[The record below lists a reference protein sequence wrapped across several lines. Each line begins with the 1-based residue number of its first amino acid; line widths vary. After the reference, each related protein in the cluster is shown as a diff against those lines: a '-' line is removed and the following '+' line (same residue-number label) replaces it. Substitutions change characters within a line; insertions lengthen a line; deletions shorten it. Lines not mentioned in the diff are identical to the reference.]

1 MQTNFSPTQLA
12 DPAIAEANRQLR
24 ACVHCGF
31 CTATCPTY
39 LLLGDELDS
48 PRGRIVLIQE
58 MLQTGARPAPTTVT
72 HLDRCLS
79 CLSCMTTCPSGVN
92 YMHLVD
98 QARVV
103 IEKHKV
109 RPLLERIFRAGLLRI
124 LQSRGLFRLALTL
137 AGLARPFAVL
147 LPKILKT
154 MVAQALRSL
163 PQERREARPGLFAA
177 EGPRRARMALLSGCV
192 QPVLDPAIDA
202 AVVRLLTR
210 HGVEIVIAQGQGCC
224 GALAHHMG
232 KDDDAL
238 AKAKI
243 NIAAWE
249 KEIAGGGLD
258 AIVISASGCG
268 TVLKNYGFM
277 LKDDPAWAAR
287 AARISALCKDVTE
300 VLAGLELIPPV
311 IAPGLAVAY
320 HSACSLQ
327 HGQKVIDQPRALL
340 ALAGFDVREIA
351 DGHICCGSAGTY
363 SILQPELSGQL
374 RARKLAAIAATGA
387 PIVAAGNIGCLQH
400 LSGGNVRLI
409 HTAQLLDWAT
419 GGPKPAGV

>member
-1 MQTNFSPTQLA
+1 MQTNFSPAQLA
-12 DPAIAEANRQLR
+12 DPANADANKQLR

-48 PRGRIVLIQE
+48 PRGRIVLIKE
-58 MLQTGARPAPTTVT
+58 MLETGAAPAPTTVT
-72 HLDRCLS
+72 HIDRCLS

-98 QARVV
+98 HARSY
-103 IEKHKV
+103 IEEHKV
-109 RPLLERIFRAGLLRI
+109 RPLGERMFRAALLRVMEN
-124 LQSRGLFRLALTL
+124 RALFRLSVRL
-137 AGLARPFAVL
+137 AGLARPFAAL
-147 LPKILKT
+147 LPKSFQAML
-154 MVAQALRSL
+154 AQAPRVL
-163 PQERREARPGLFAA
+163 PQEGREAAPGVFVAT
-177 EGPRRARMALLSGCV
+177 GQKRARMALLAGCV
-192 QPVLDPAIDA
+192 QPVLDPSIDA

-210 HGVEIVIAQGQGCC
+210 HGVEMVVAPGQTCC

-232 KDDDAL
+232 KDADAL
-238 AKAKI
+238 EKAKT

-249 KEIAGGGLD
+249 TEIARGGLD

-277 LKDDPAWAAR
+277 LREDPEWAAR

-300 VLAGLELIPPV
+300 VLVGLDLKPV
-311 IAPGLAVAY
+311 IPAGQLVAY

-340 ALAGFDVREIA
+340 AKAGFEVREIA
-351 DGHICCGSAGTY
+351 EGHICCGSAGTY
-363 SILQPELSGQL
+363 SILQPELAGQL

-400 LSGGNVRLI
+400 LSGGGARMV

-419 GGPKPAGV
+419 GGPRPEGV